1 LTFPEKAQ
9 PTETITHN
17 LTITAYTSL
26 QLENFTMI
34 IKALVNSSWQQV
46 HKEQIFMQDML
57 QDENL
62 TRQMMFTLPQE
73 THDRLYCFM
82 YVLTGKTPGDPS
94 SFTYYTTQVDTLTYD
109 ELLSEYNELLANYSS
124 LLSDY
129 QILLESYNN
138 LSAQYSDL
146 NSTYDLLLS
155 QYNELLTDY
164 NALNSTYYTQKANY
178 DFLQI
183 NYNSL
188 QTNYNLLNQ
197 SYTTLETETND
208 LLHKIV
214 SSNSELALTRNFMY
228 AFVASTLI
236 LVALILYIKKKKPEP
251 YIVIRKETVK
261 LAKDK

>member
-1 LTFPEKAQ
+1 
-9 PTETITHN
+9 
-17 LTITAYTSL
+17 
-26 QLENFTMI
+26 
-34 IKALVNSSWQQV
+34 
-46 HKEQIFMQDML
+46 MQDML

-73 THDRLYCFM
+73 AHDRLCCFM

-94 SFTYYTTQVDTLTYD
+94 SYTYYTTQVETVTYD

-138 LSAQYSDL
+138 LSAQCSDL
-146 NSTYDLLLS
+146 NSTYDSLLS

-164 NALNSTYYTQKANY
+164 TRTRAQ
-178 DFLQI
+178 
-183 NYNSL
+183 
-188 QTNYNLLNQ
+188 
-197 SYTTLETETND
+197 
-208 LLHKIV
+208 
-214 SSNSELALTRNFMY
+214 LALTRNLMY

-251 YIVIRKETVK
+251 YIVIRKETVE